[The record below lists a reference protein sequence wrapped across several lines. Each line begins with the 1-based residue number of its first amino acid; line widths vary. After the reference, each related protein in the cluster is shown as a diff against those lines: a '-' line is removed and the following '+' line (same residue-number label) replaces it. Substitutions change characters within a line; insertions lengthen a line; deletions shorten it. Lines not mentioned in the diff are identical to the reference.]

1 MQRNQGKHML
11 MTVTLAVLLLVGAVI
26 ARGPA
31 SIASLGCSDAIDSCL
46 EFTELLEDLSAY
58 DPDDDHMWDGP
69 GSIQTTPTPAA
80 IDEATVTLAPDVLDH
95 QQPAD
100 PLGVRR
106 PHVQLKGDGNLDSTE
121 SCTLK
126 DVCGTVTAILR
137 KGRRR
142 IDCRTPRFMRMSRR
156 WVAAPRIVRRYILG
170 FYRRI
175 KFL

>member
-1 MQRNQGKHML
+1 
-11 MTVTLAVLLLVGAVI
+11 MTPRKVILPNAILLGEVT
-26 ARGPA
+26 R
-31 SIASLGCSDAIDSCL
+31 
-46 EFTELLEDLSAY
+46 LLEEGRQVVIMTKGASMSPFIRGDRDSVELSRMDTVEVGDIVLCQLTPGHYVLHRVHAL
-58 DPDDDHMWDGP
+58 DGD
-69 GSIQTTPTPAA
+69 A
-80 IDEATVTLAPDVLDH
+80 
-95 QQPAD
+95 
-100 PLGVRR
+100 
-106 PHVQLKGDGNLDSTE
+106 VQLKGDGNLDSTE

-156 WVAAPRIVRRYILG
+156 WVAAPRIVRRIVLG